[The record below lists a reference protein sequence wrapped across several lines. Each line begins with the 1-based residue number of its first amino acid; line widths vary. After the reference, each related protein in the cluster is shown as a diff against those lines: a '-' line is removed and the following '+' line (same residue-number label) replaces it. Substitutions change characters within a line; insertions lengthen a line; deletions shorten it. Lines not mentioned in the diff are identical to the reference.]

1 MARYIGPS
9 CRICRREG
17 IKLFLKGM
25 KCGTA
30 KCPVT
35 KRATPPGQHGK
46 GRLKISDYGIQL
58 REKQKLRKT
67 YGLLEQ
73 QFKHYFRIASQS
85 KGVTGT
91 VLLQLLERRLDNV
104 IFRFGFGHSRA
115 HGRQLVRHGLVTVDG
130 KKVDLPSY
138 FVKVGNKI
146 AVHGSEKAEL
156 SVRKTVETVK
166 DRAVPSWLERKEGE
180 LSGTVV
186 RLPER
191 QDCQVPVK
199 EQLIVELYSK

>member
-17 IKLFLKGM
+17 MKLFLKGI
-25 KCGTA
+25 KCSTP

-46 GRLKISDYGIQL
+46 GRLKLSDYGIQL

-67 YGLLEQ
+67 YGLLER

-104 IFRFGFGHSRA
+104 IFRFGFSHSRA

-138 FVKVGNKI
+138 FVKVGSKI
-146 AVHGSEKAEL
+146 AVHGAEKAEL

-166 DRAVPSWLERKEGE
+166 DRGVPSWLERKEGE

-186 RLPER
+186 RLPEK
-191 QDCQVPVK
+191 QDCQILVK